1 MLLVTSLLGPGAV
14 WRRMELHLRVSLR
27 RGRSTMLETTNLFI
41 KCHVITSQYRLK
53 YSFFVDIPKTSN
65 YREKKHA
72 EACRGCVLNLR
83 PSTCCNFRD

>member
-41 KCHVITSQYRLK
+41 KCHIITSQYTFNILSFLNL
-53 YSFFVDIPKTSN
+53 YSFSGYLKNVKLL
-65 YREKKHA
+65 KKQ
-72 EACRGCVLNLR
+72 
-83 PSTCCNFRD
+83 TCSLLL